1 MRFWSELARDVDYA
15 KRQSVLFRWLCALC
29 IAVGGFS
36 FVFVL
41 IAFFGVA
48 NAKEPERSGASR
60 FVWQLTR
67 DAGGAVIQNAFGGE
81 YVYSDLPEIADGRI
95 AQRFSIGRPVRL
107 EYTLFSAEEEE
118 ALWNLRDKERHRN
131 DPPLR
136 SLVHSAAKVSRA
148 PMPNLNWPKVVAL
161 ADRVCVPNKGFED
174 ADDWREHLVCWLKEA
189 QRVE

>member
-1 MRFWSELARDVDYA
+1 MRFWSELARDVDDA
-15 KRQSVLFRWLCALC
+15 KRQSVLFRWFCALC
-29 IAVGGFS
+29 VVVGGAA

-41 IAFFGVA
+41 IAFVDVVKA
-48 NAKEPERSGASR
+48 QEPERSDAIR
-60 FVWQLTR
+60 FVWQPTR
-67 DAGGAVIQNAFGGE
+67 DAGGAVIQYAFGGE

-131 DPPLR
+131 DPPIR
-136 SLVHSAAKVSRA
+136 SWVHSAAKVSRA
-148 PMPNLNWPKVVAL
+148 PMSNLHWPKVVAL
-161 ADRVCVPNKGFED
+161 VDRVCVPNKGFEN